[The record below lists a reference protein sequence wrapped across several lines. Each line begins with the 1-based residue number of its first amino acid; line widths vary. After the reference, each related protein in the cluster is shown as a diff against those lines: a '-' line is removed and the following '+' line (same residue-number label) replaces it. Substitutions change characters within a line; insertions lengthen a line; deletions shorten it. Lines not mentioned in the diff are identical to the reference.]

1 MTPGIRLKGDAAGDQ
16 KRVVEPA
23 AAVSAGADYLVM
35 GRSITAAAD
44 PLGVVKRIQLSLA
57 PV

>member
-1 MTPGIRLKGDAAGDQ
+1 
-16 KRVVEPA
+16 
-23 AAVSAGADYLVM
+23 LVM

-44 PLGVVKRIQLSLA
+44 PPGVVKRIQLSLA